1 MKILVTGGTGLVGYG
16 IRKVVEKKSEKDS
29 VSNKGIKNEYIFL
42 SSQDCDLTN
51 YWETKRFFDKTRPD
65 CVIHLASCVG
75 GLFKNMNQKVE
86 MFEKNILINTNV
98 VQCSY
103 NCGVKRMVCCLSTCI
118 FPDKTTYPIN
128 EKMLHDGPPHFSND
142 AYAYSKRMLEVQCN
156 AYNQQYGTDYI
167 CVIPTNIYG
176 ENDNYSLEDGHVIP
190 ALIHK
195 CYLAKTS
202 GEDFVVRGT
211 GKSLRQFIYAE
222 DLARLILWVLK
233 NYNEKT
239 PIILSVGERDEVSI
253 ETVAREI
260 ARAYDYEDRIRFDDS
275 FSDGQYKKTVDNGKL
290 MKYMEEDLETG
301 VGGELMDFQFTGIT
315 EGIQRSVQW
324 FQENYSVCRK

>member
-1 MKILVTGGTGLVGYG
+1 M
-16 IRKVVEKKSEKDS
+16 
-29 VSNKGIKNEYIFL
+29 NEYIFL

-51 YWETKRFFDKTRPD
+51 YWQTKRFFDETRPD
-65 CVIHLASCVG
+65 FVIHLAACVG

-86 MFEKNILINTNV
+86 MYEKNILINTNV

-128 EKMLHDGPPHFSND
+128 EKMLHDGPPHSSND

-156 AYNQQYGTDYI
+156 AYNQQHGTDYI

-195 CYLAKTS
+195 CYLAKER

-211 GKSLRQFIYAE
+211 GKPLRQFIYAE
-222 DLARLILWVLK
+222 DLASLILWVLK

-239 PIILSVGERDEVSI
+239 PIILSVGEQDKVSI

-275 FSDGQYKKTVDNGKL
+275 FSDGQFKKTADNGKL
-290 MKYMEEDLETG
+290 MKYMNEDLETG
-301 VGGELMDFQFTGIT
+301 VGAELMNFQFTEIS

-324 FQENYSVCRK
+324 FREKRGIELRDGFGDKIQSSSWLIKGSK

>member
-1 MKILVTGGTGLVGYG
+1 MKILVTGGTGLVGYA
-16 IRKVVEKKSEKDS
+16 IQQVIANEKKCEKNQDKEENDY
-29 VSNKGIKNEYIFL
+29 VFL
-42 SSQDCDLTN
+42 SSKDCDLTD
-51 YWETKRFFDKTRPD
+51 YRKTQEMFERIRPD
-65 CVIHLASCVG
+65 RVVHLAACVG
-75 GLFKNMNQKVE
+75 GLFKNMNNKVE
-86 MFEKNILINTNV
+86 MYEKNTLINLNV

-103 NCGVKRMVCCLSTCI
+103 RVGVKRMVCCLSTCI

-128 EKMLHDGPPHFSND
+128 EEMLHDGPPHSSND

-167 CVIPTNIYG
+167 CIIPTNIYG
-176 ENDNYSLEDGHVIP
+176 DNDNYSLEDGHVIP

-211 GKSLRQFIYAE
+211 GKPLRQFIYAE

-239 PIILSVGERDEVSI
+239 PIILSVGEQDEVSI

-260 ARAYDYEDRIRFDDS
+260 ARAFDYEDRIRFDDS
-275 FSDGQYKKTVDNGKL
+275 FSDGQYKKTADNGKL
-290 MKYMEEDLETG
+290 LKYMEG
-301 VGGELMDFQFTGIT
+301 YFQFTRIG
-315 EGIQRSVQW
+315 EGIQKSVRW
-324 FQENYSVCRK
+324 FNENYSTCRK